1 MSDEDDVDDVDPE
14 LEAALEAQQ
23 WLAESSLDAVFEAY
37 DEAVEQGL
45 ESPVIVLVDC
55 EDELGGEIA
64 RGWLGEEAVEEA
76 ILWRQSEDTLAA
88 EQDGGDEED
97 DEDEERTTVFARAV
111 GWSDAAKE
119 ISEAFPYLVEAFEEG
134 PPDDGVLVI
143 SITAGGASALTAPF
157 DLRDE
162 EDDA

>member
-1 MSDEDDVDDVDPE
+1 MSDDDDVDPE

-64 RGWLGEEAVEEA
+64 RGWLGDEAVDEA
-76 ILWRQSEDTLAA
+76 ILWRQSEDTLAE
-88 EQDGGDEED
+88 EQGEPGEEED
-97 DEDEERTTVFARAV
+97 DDEERTTVFARAV
-111 GWSDAAKE
+111 GWTDAQTE
-119 ISEAFPYLVEAFEEG
+119 INEAFPYLVEAFEEG

-157 DLRDE
+157 DLR
-162 EDDA
+162 EDDDPEEA

>member
-1 MSDEDDVDDVDPE
+1 MADDDIDPE

-23 WLAESSLDAVFEAY
+23 WLAESSLGAVFEAY

-45 ESPVIVLVDC
+45 EAPVVVLVDC
-55 EDELGGEIA
+55 EDELGSEIA
-64 RGWLGEEAVEEA
+64 RGWLGDEAVDDA
-76 ILWRQSEDTLAA
+76 ILWRESDDQLAA
-88 EQDGGDEED
+88 EAEESAEDEL

-111 GWSDAAKE
+111 GWTDCRDE
-119 ISEAFPYLVEAFEEG
+119 IAEAFPYLSDAFDEG

-157 DLRDE
+157 DLREEDE
-162 EDDA
+162 E